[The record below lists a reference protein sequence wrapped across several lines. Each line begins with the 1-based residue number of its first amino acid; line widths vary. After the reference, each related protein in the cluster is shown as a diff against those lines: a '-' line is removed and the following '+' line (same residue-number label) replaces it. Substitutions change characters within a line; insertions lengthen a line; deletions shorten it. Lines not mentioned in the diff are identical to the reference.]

1 MALGGA
7 ALALCMVGATG
18 AWAQCRE
25 NFPAF
30 ATPLGNAPFPSFFPL
45 GGGSAIGSLTS
56 LVNTVNTSFLTS
68 TSAFVSSPAN
78 PAPDQQGGGAWGR
91 VIGGTVEAN
100 TSSVGTIVDTG
111 GALPGSQN
119 CDTRTR
125 SDYWGFQVGH
135 DISVL
140 NAGRS
145 GINFHVGVTAGYLE
159 ARTKDITPGAS
170 YFNPVAGTTFFSAP
184 GTFVADSQVPFVGAY
199 AAFTKGSFAF
209 DAQARWDFFQ
219 NAFTEPIYDMSN
231 QRVDAR
237 GFSLTGNASYNVPLG
252 NNWFIEP
259 SAGAVWSRVD
269 VDQLSV
275 QGLNLGPLYGNFPP
289 DVGPFFGRG
298 TVAFDTIE
306 SFLGRASVSVGTSF
320 AAGGVT
326 WQPFFTASVF
336 HEFAGDVTARTTAS
350 FDGVNL
356 GRLTTRS
363 EGGIGTYGQ
372 FALGT
377 AAVLGN
383 SGWVAYARGDYR
395 VGDVIEGW
403 SVNTGLRYQFSPLGG
418 GSIKDGPAHVADY
431 NWTGPYIGGSV
442 GALWGTERWRFVDPP
457 NSVLTPDFAGYIVG
471 GQLGYNVQLGR
482 LVVGV
487 EGDYGA
493 TEARGGIACPNA
505 AFFTCQAD
513 VHQLASLTGRL
524 GVTLG
529 RALLYGKGGWAA
541 GEVSA
546 STKLNPAQTFDFF
559 FSGVETT
566 KWLTGWT
573 VGGGMEFA
581 LSDRW
586 SAKAEYM
593 HYDLGTGRFQ
603 VSDGTAVGFGP
614 EFVDAH
620 VREDVV
626 RVGVNLH
633 LQPRAEP
640 VPLK

>member
-7 ALALCMVGATG
+7 ALALCMVGPTG

-25 NFPAF
+25 NFPTSF
-30 ATPLGNAPFPSFFPL
+30 ALPTPAFFPL

-56 LVNTVNTSFLTS
+56 LINTVNTSFLTS

-100 TSSVGTIVDTG
+100 TSSVGTHNF
-111 GALPGSQN
+111 LPGAQN
-119 CDTRTR
+119 CDTTTR

-159 ARTKDITPGAS
+159 AKTKDITPGAFYS
-170 YFNPVAGTTFFSAP
+170 NTVAGTTFFSAP

-219 NAFTEPIYDMSN
+219 NAFTEPIYDMAN

-259 SAGAVWSRVD
+259 SVGGVWSLVD
-269 VDQLSV
+269 VDRLNV
-275 QGLNLGPLYGNFPP
+275 QGLNLEPLLGPG
-289 DVGPFFGRG
+289 
-298 TVAFDTIE
+298 AFLGQGSVSFNTIE
-306 SFLGRASVSVGTSF
+306 SVLGRASVSVGTSF

-336 HEFAGDVTARTTAS
+336 HEFAGDVRATSTAS
-350 FDGVNL
+350 FAGVPL
-356 GRLTTRS
+356 GQLTTRS

-377 AAVLGN
+377 AAILGN

-395 VGDVIEGW
+395 IGDVIEGW
-403 SVNTGLRYQFSPLGG
+403 SVNTGLRYQFSPEAR
-418 GSIKDGPAHVADY
+418 GSIKDRPAVVAHGY
-431 NWTGPYIGGSV
+431 NWTGPYIGGNVGSV
-442 GALWGTERWRFVDPP
+442 WGNEHWRYVDPP
-457 NSVLTPDFAGYIVG
+457 NSTLTPDFAGYIVG
-471 GQLGYNVQLGR
+471 GQLGYNVQLSG
-482 LVVGV
+482 VVLGV
-487 EGDYGA
+487 EADYGA
-493 TEARGGIACPNA
+493 TDARGGISCPNA
-505 AFFTCQAD
+505 TFFTCQAD
-513 VHQLASLTGRL
+513 ARQLASVTGRL
-524 GVTLG
+524 GVTWG
-529 RALLYGKGGWAA
+529 RALFYGKGGWAI

-546 STKLNPAQTFDFF
+546 SGKLNLTQNPGGFVN
-559 FSGVETT
+559 GVETT
-566 KWLTGWT
+566 NWLNGWT
-573 VGGGMEFA
+573 AGGGMEFA

-593 HYDLGTGRFQ
+593 HYDLGKDRFQ
-603 VSDGTAVGFGP
+603 VSDGP